1 MKKATLEIDI
11 KKDRAVICDE
21 LSVKIE
27 GIKRWKAIP
36 PYHLKIVYE
45 NNKQET
51 YELENFSF
59 NGVELYSQYSPTSK
73 IIVRDS
79 QTKAKS
85 IREEEN
91 SHDKGVKNIWSSFQN
106 YKGSS

>member
-1 MKKATLEIDI
+1 MKKATLELDI

-21 LSVKIE
+21 SGVRIE

-36 PYHLKIVYE
+36 PYHLKIVFE
-45 NNKQET
+45 NSNQAD

-59 NGVELYSQYSPTSK
+59 NDVELYSQYSLTSK
-73 IIVRDS
+73 IIVRES

-91 SHDKGVKNIWSSFQN
+91 LQDKGAKSIWSSFPN
-106 YKGSS
+106 YKGDM